1 MLICY
6 KQWEGQW
13 ITIVP
18 LSTLSIL
25 SPFLFSILLNVSD
38 IPLLSWDTIQACS
51 FALQAIKTAHQQRQ
65 SDASTH
71 TPLNTAGTDPFY
83 AFTTV
88 HIREETQ
95 PMDCEERKH
104 LEKSVVFI
112 SAAAPKWY
120 MFRKYKVRHA
130 VDPAQITSGSPNT
143 ADYWSSAHD
152 SLVGCLF

>member
-6 KQWEGQW
+6 KQWKGQW
-13 ITIVP
+13 ITIVNAFYP
-18 LSTLSIL
+18 V
-25 SPFLFSILLNVSD
+25 SPNLFSIHLNVPD

-51 FALQAIKTAHQQRQ
+51 FALQAIKTAHQQRR

-95 PMDCEERKH
+95 AMDCEEKKH
-104 LEKSVVFI
+104 SEKSVVFI
-112 SAAAPKWY
+112 SAAAPKC
-120 MFRKYKVRHA
+120 MFRKYKVKHA
-130 VDPAQITSGSPNT
+130 VDPAEITAGSLNT
-143 ADYWSSAHD
+143 ADHWSSAHA
-152 SLVGCLF
+152 SLAGCLL